1 MSEGTGAAGLRI
13 GARGWEHESW
23 SPGFYPEGLPPEW
36 RLTYYA
42 NAFRAVLIPA
52 DRLAASDAAEV
63 ARWAADV
70 DPGFAFYAELEP
82 VGGDAA
88 IAGWTERLAPLGG
101 LLRGLVLTPACRA
114 LSPPGVAALARRWPL
129 SWLDPPG
136 EGDPGGIEGGHAGVW
151 RPGGEGSA
159 CVGLLDGAPRGPREL
174 RHVIEAFLLASH
186 GCRDPLLCFP
196 GTPRAWQEMEQARI
210 IASLLGG

>member
-1 MSEGTGAAGLRI
+1 MSEGTRAAGLRV

-42 NAFRAVLIPA
+42 NAFRAVLIPS

-70 DPGFAFYAELEP
+70 DPGFAFYAELDPLGREA
-82 VGGDAA
+82 DLAA
-88 IAGWTERLAPLGG
+88 WVERLGPLGDR
-101 LLRGLVLTPACRA
+101 LAGLVLTPACGG
-114 LSPPGVAALARRWPL
+114 LSASRIASLAGRWPL
-129 SWLDPPG
+129 AWL
-136 EGDPGGIEGGHAGVW
+136 EAPGGGVRAAAPRVW
-151 RPGGEGSA
+151 RPGQEGGG
-159 CVGLLDGAPRGPREL
+159 CVGLLDDAPRGPREL
-174 RHVIEAFLLASH
+174 RRVIEEFRATASGCPDAF
-186 GCRDPLLCFP
+186 LCFP
-196 GTPRAWQEMEQARI
+196 GIPRVWEEMEQARV